1 MWRPRDK
8 HELRRDDDDDAEIT
22 GRDLWLGTS
31 ENTFRGGYRAKHRSN
46 YFCSALETGANVD
59 NIVPTN
65 RRVMTPDDSPANSNN
80 PFSSSFNPFPFF
92 FSFQERISQLVDLV
106 VFWNVYGARFFTVNL
121 SWH

>member
-1 MWRPRDK
+1 MCDGRETSTSFVVTIMMMPKSRVGTCDLAHPRN
-8 HELRRDDDDDAEIT
+8 
-22 GRDLWLGTS
+22 

-106 VFWNVYGARFFTVNL
+106 VF
-121 SWH
+121 